1 MSWLGAIILAI
12 VFGVTEIYPVSGS
25 GHFFLFEAFLGLDLT
40 QADMAA
46 YRAALYGGI
55 AFALMLFYRRQLG
68 RMVRDL
74 LVSTGVLHPSGR
86 TRGQTFPR
94 RQRLLLTIAT
104 LPMLLAL
111 LLNRP
116 RLSVERSSSAL
127 AFVAAFL
134 ALSGTAIFFLGRSA
148 RERKDIR
155 KITGGDG
162 LVMGFA
168 QTLSVF
174 PGLSRMGIVLSA
186 AFLRGANYS
195 GAVEQAGLMG
205 IPASAAAAI
214 YLGISA
220 KKLGPVSVSTG
231 QCAAG
236 FLLTAVVGMITLRV
250 LTDRAAYRKPTG
262 FAYWCWGAALTALVL
277 FLAAA

>member
-68 RMVRDL
+68 GMVRDL

-127 AFVAAFL
+127 AFVAAFF
-134 ALSGTAIFFLGRSA
+134 AGIAAAVSVVFF
-148 RERKDIR
+148 
-155 KITGGDG
+155 
-162 LVMGFA
+162 
-168 QTLSVF
+168 
-174 PGLSRMGIVLSA
+174 
-186 AFLRGANYS
+186 
-195 GAVEQAGLMG
+195 AG
-205 IPASAAAAI
+205 SAAAVRLCIILAVQAAVLVLI
-214 YLGISA
+214 
-220 KKLGPVSVSTG
+220 VSVKT
-231 QCAAG
+231 Q
-236 FLLTAVVGMITLRV
+236 V
-250 LTDRAAYRKPTG
+250 RKR
-262 FAYWCWGAALTALVL
+262 
-277 FLAAA
+277 

>member
-1 MSWLGAIILAI
+1 MDELFFGGFNLYAWITIVTVLVMFTVLLFTKIRADVVFLGALGILL
-12 VFGVTEIYPVSGS
+12 GS
-25 GHFFLFEAFLGLDLT
+25 LPIHIPGMPQAVKLGLAGGPLIVAILLSYFGHRIGFETYTT
-40 QADMAA
+40 QSAN
-46 YRAALYGGI
+46 
-55 AFALMLFYRRQLG
+55 LMLREMGLC
-68 RMVRDL
+68 L
-74 LVSTGVLHPSGR
+74 
-86 TRGQTFPR
+86 
-94 RQRLLLTIAT
+94 
-104 LPMLLAL
+104 
-111 LLNRP
+111 
-116 RLSVERSSSAL
+116 
-127 AFVAAFL
+127 FL
-134 ALSGTAIFFLGRSA
+134 AAVGLGA
-148 RERKDIR
+148 GEN
-155 KITGGDG
+155 
-162 LVMGFA
+162 FA